1 MHKTYSI
8 AKRLSYIAIIAGT
21 LSILSGCTN
30 REERI
35 NRALNEADQARQR
48 NETSEALKILGKA
61 ALKNPESSSLLE
73 ALGHTH
79 LEDNDL
85 QSAISTYS
93 KAIEVD
99 PGRERLWVNI
109 ADLYIRLGEELA
121 AAQALE
127 NYLEG
132 FPEDFLAWKNYA
144 NLQEELGDLNAAIKA
159 CLEWNRIRPS
169 AGPALK
175 LGYLF
180 NKMANPPQARSW
192 ISQAAAYVS
201 DPGAKDALAALI
213 ELEIDLQ
220 QYMPASTWLEQY
232 DSRYGPGDA
241 DPRIARARDTIGK
254 WRKAQQDIAEAAAEI
269 ERKRKELEDQALSAR
284 LQGEKARRE
293 REALI
298 AQQGLV
304 AGANANNNPT
314 FLDVNPTPGNA
325 AENDPESINNPAL
338 EEKPPVALVDMNDDP
353 PPSIVSDVD
362 YFEAARSAVDRE
374 DSMEAIDLYW
384 RALGP
389 GSENPVIWYELANVY
404 IETKNWLDAEACILE
419 AKRRDPRS
427 PIIASA
433 YLTIVAQTQAP
444 SKAVREAEALVNL
457 FPRKSSVS
465 LAYARLLRKAN
476 APRSR
481 ISDAYDN
488 FLSTES
494 PGAEGIKEATTYLGR

>member
-61 ALKNPESSSLLE
+61 ALKNPESASLLE

-93 KAIEVD
+93 KAIEID

-109 ADLYIRLGEELA
+109 ADLNIRLGEELA

-144 NLQEELGDLNAAIKA
+144 NLQEERGDLNAAIKA
-159 CLEWNRIRPS
+159 YLEWNRIRPS

-220 QYMPASTWLEQY
+220 QYTPASTWLEQY
-232 DSRYGPGDA
+232 DSRYGPGGA
-241 DPRIARARDTIGK
+241 DPRIVRARDTIGK

-284 LQGEKARRE
+284 RQGEKARRE

-298 AQQGLV
+298 AQQALV
-304 AGANANNNPT
+304 AGANAN
-314 FLDVNPTPGNA
+314 
-325 AENDPESINNPAL
+325 NNPAL
-338 EEKPPVALVDMNDDP
+338 EEKPPVALVDTSDDP

-362 YFEAARSAVDRE
+362 YLEAARSAVDRE

-389 GSENPVIWYELANVY
+389 GSENPVIWHELANVY

-457 FPRKSSVS
+457 FPRKASVS
-465 LAYARLLRKAN
+465 LAFARLLRKAN

-488 FLSTES
+488 FLSAAA
-494 PGAEGIKEATTYLGR
+494 PGAEGIKEATTYLSR

>member
-109 ADLYIRLGEELA
+109 ADLNIRLGEELA

-144 NLQEELGDLNAAIKA
+144 NLQEERGDLNAAIKA
-159 CLEWNRIRPS
+159 YLEWNRIRPS

-180 NKMANPPQARSW
+180 NEMANPPQARSW

-220 QYMPASTWLEQY
+220 QYTPASTWLEQY
-232 DSRYGPGDA
+232 DSRYGPGGA
-241 DPRIARARDTIGK
+241 DPRIVRARDTIGK

-284 LQGEKARRE
+284 RQGEKARRE

-298 AQQGLV
+298 AQQALA
-304 AGANANNNPT
+304 AGANAN
-314 FLDVNPTPGNA
+314 
-325 AENDPESINNPAL
+325 NNPAL
-338 EEKPPVALVDMNDDP
+338 EEKPPVALVDASDDP

-362 YFEAARSAVDRE
+362 YLEVARSAVDRE

-389 GSENPVIWYELANVY
+389 GSENPVIWHELANVY

-488 FLSTES
+488 FLSAAS

>member
-61 ALKNPESSSLLE
+61 ALKNPESASLLE

-93 KAIEVD
+93 KAIEID

-109 ADLYIRLGEELA
+109 ADLNIRLGEELA

-144 NLQEELGDLNAAIKA
+144 NLQEQRGVLNAAIEA
-159 CLEWNRIRPS
+159 YLEWNRIRPS

-220 QYMPASTWLEQY
+220 QYTPASTWLEQY
-232 DSRYGPGDA
+232 DSRYGPGGA
-241 DPRIARARDTIGK
+241 DPRIVRARDTIGK

-269 ERKRKELEDQALSAR
+269 ERKRKELEDQALSER
-284 LQGEKARRE
+284 LQGEKVQRE

-298 AQQGLV
+298 AQQALV
-304 AGANANNNPT
+304 AGANAN
-314 FLDVNPTPGNA
+314 
-325 AENDPESINNPAL
+325 NNPAL
-338 EEKPPVALVDMNDDP
+338 EEKPPVALVDTSDDP

-362 YFEAARSAVDRE
+362 YLEAARSAVDRE

-389 GSENPVIWYELANVY
+389 GSENPVIWHELANVY
-404 IETKNWLDAEACILE
+404 IETQNWLDAEACILE

-457 FPRKSSVS
+457 FPRKASVS
-465 LAYARLLRKAN
+465 LAFARLLRKAN

-488 FLSTES
+488 FLSAAA
-494 PGAEGIKEATTYLGR
+494 PGAEGIKEATTYLSR

>member
-8 AKRLSYIAIIAGT
+8 AKRLSYIATIAGT
-21 LSILSGCTN
+21 LSILSGCAN

-35 NRALNEADQARQR
+35 NLALNEADQARQR

-61 ALKNPESSSLLE
+61 ALKNPESASLLE

-93 KAIEVD
+93 KAIEID

-109 ADLYIRLGEELA
+109 ADLNIRLGEELA

-144 NLQEELGDLNAAIKA
+144 NLQEQRGVLNAAIEA
-159 CLEWNRIRPS
+159 YLEWNRIRPS

-180 NKMANPPQARSW
+180 NKMGNPPQARSW
-192 ISQAAAYVS
+192 ISQAAAYVN
-201 DPGAKDALAALI
+201 DPGAKEALAALI

-232 DSRYGPGDA
+232 DSRYGPGSA
-241 DPRIARARDTIGK
+241 DPRIVRARDTIGK

-269 ERKRKELEDQALSAR
+269 ERKRKELEDQALSER
-284 LQGEKARRE
+284 LQGEKVRRE

-298 AQQGLV
+298 AQQSLV
-304 AGANANNNPT
+304 AGANANNNPA

-325 AENDPESINNPAL
+325 AE
-338 EEKPPVALVDMNDDP
+338 
-353 PPSIVSDVD
+353 
-362 YFEAARSAVDRE
+362 
-374 DSMEAIDLYW
+374 
-384 RALGP
+384 
-389 GSENPVIWYELANVY
+389 
-404 IETKNWLDAEACILE
+404 TIL
-419 AKRRDPRS
+419 
-427 PIIASA
+427 
-433 YLTIVAQTQAP
+433 
-444 SKAVREAEALVNL
+444 N
-457 FPRKSSVS
+457 
-465 LAYARLLRKAN
+465 
-476 APRSR
+476 
-481 ISDAYDN
+481 
-488 FLSTES
+488 LST
-494 PGAEGIKEATTYLGR
+494 IQC

>member
-109 ADLYIRLGEELA
+109 ADLNIRLGEELA

-144 NLQEELGDLNAAIKA
+144 NLQEERGDLNAAIKA
-159 CLEWNRIRPS
+159 YLEWNRIRPS

-180 NKMANPPQARSW
+180 NKMANQPQARSW

-220 QYMPASTWLEQY
+220 QYTPASTWLEQY
-232 DSRYGPGDA
+232 DSRYGPGGA
-241 DPRIARARDTIGK
+241 DPRIVRARDTIGK

-284 LQGEKARRE
+284 RQGEKARRE

-298 AQQGLV
+298 AQQALV
-304 AGANANNNPT
+304 AGANAN
-314 FLDVNPTPGNA
+314 
-325 AENDPESINNPAL
+325 NNPAL
-338 EEKPPVALVDMNDDP
+338 EEKPPVALVDTSDDP

-362 YFEAARSAVDRE
+362 YLEAARSAVDRE

-389 GSENPVIWYELANVY
+389 GSENPVIWHELANVY

>member
-8 AKRLSYIAIIAGT
+8 AKRLSNIAIIAGT
-21 LSILSGCTN
+21 LLILSGCAN

-35 NRALNEADQARQR
+35 NSALNEADQARQR
-48 NETSEALKILGKA
+48 NETSEALNILGKA

-85 QSAISTYS
+85 QSAISAYS

-99 PGRERLWVNI
+99 SRRERLWVNI
-109 ADLYIRLGEELA
+109 ADLNIRLGEELA

-127 NYLEG
+127 KYLEV

-144 NLQEELGDLNAAIKA
+144 KLQEESGDFNAAIKA
-159 CLEWNRIRPS
+159 YLEWNRIRPS

-180 NKMANPPQARSW
+180 NKMGNPPQARSW

-232 DSRYGPGDA
+232 DSRYGPEGA
-241 DPRIARARDTIGK
+241 DPRIVRARDIIGK

-284 LQGEKARRE
+284 LRGEEARRE
-293 REALI
+293 REDLI
-298 AQQGLV
+298 AQQALV
-304 AGANANNNPT
+304 GGANTNNHPT
-314 FLDVNPTPGNA
+314 LLAVNPTPSNPA
-325 AENDPESINNPAL
+325 DNNPEAINNPAL
-338 EEKPPVALVDMNDDP
+338 EEKPPVALVDTNDDP
-353 PPSIVSDVD
+353 PLLIVSDVD
-362 YFEAARSAVDRE
+362 YLEAARSAVDRE

-389 GSENPVIWYELANVY
+389 DSENPVIWYELANVY

-433 YLTIVAQTQAP
+433 YLTIVAQTKAP

-465 LAYARLLRKAN
+465 LAYARLLREAN
-476 APRSR
+476 APKSR

-494 PGAEGIKEATTYLGR
+494 PSTEGIKEATTYLGR